1 MDQNS
6 PARLEER
13 SSNALQDKRARKVSK
28 WDVQGGPPDL
38 SAQQQM
44 QPAFPELTANLQ
56 RRSSVEEGVYYA
68 SILPCGELFPT

>member
-13 SSNALQDKRARKVSK
+13 GSNASQDRRARKVSK
-28 WDVQGGPPDL
+28 WDVQGGPSDL

-44 QPAFPELTANLQ
+44 QPSIPDLTANLQ

-68 SILPCGELFPT
+68 PILSLGESAPS